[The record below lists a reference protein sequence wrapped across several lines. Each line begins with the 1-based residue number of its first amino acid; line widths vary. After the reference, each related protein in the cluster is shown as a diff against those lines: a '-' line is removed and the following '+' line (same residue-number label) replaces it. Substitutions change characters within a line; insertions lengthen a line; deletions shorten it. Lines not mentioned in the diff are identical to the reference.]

1 MRQFAF
7 RPAALLAIALTAAVT
22 ACGPGELATPTAS
35 QVETL
40 IREQFP
46 QAEIR
51 VREVAR
57 SDQELRVP
65 AEFNGADV
73 IFVLAATAD
82 AWSVQHV
89 EQGGSA
95 YTVEQLGD
103 IATSMAV
110 MRDISDALEA
120 YQQANG
126 NYPLLD
132 DQVGL
137 RELVPDFYPADAPMQ
152 DAWGTPLRYRIQGDD
167 YIVTSTGPDAE
178 LATSDDIILI
188 TGTFVQGQ

>member
-7 RPAALLAIALTAAVT
+7 RPAVVLAVAIIASAT

-40 IREQFP
+40 IRGQFP

-51 VREVAR
+51 VREVGR
-57 SDQELRVP
+57 SGEELRVP
-65 AEFNGADV
+65 AEVNGADV
-73 IFVLAATAD
+73 IFVLVAAPD

-120 YQQANG
+120 YQQRNG
-126 NYPLLD
+126 SYPLLD

-137 RELVPDFYPADAPMQ
+137 RELVPDFYPADAPLQ
-152 DAWGTPLRYRIQGDD
+152 DAWGTPLRYRLQGDD
-167 YIVTSTGPDAE
+167 YIVTSTGPDTE